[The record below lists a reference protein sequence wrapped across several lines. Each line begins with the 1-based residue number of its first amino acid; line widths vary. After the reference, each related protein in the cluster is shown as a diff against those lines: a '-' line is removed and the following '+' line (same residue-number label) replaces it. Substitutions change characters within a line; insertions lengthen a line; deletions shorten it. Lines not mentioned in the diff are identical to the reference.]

1 MPTTLD
7 IAGLDP
13 DNGRDLDGR
22 SMLGPL
28 TSGDWSRWRKR
39 LLVENTNL
47 GWAMLREGSEAYIEH
62 ERDREREFYDLE
74 RDPHQLTSRRN
85 ADVRRFAERLDRLR
99 QSSGTTLRAF
109 EE

>member
-13 DNGRDLDGR
+13 DAGRDLDGR
-22 SMLGPL
+22 SMLGAL
-28 TSGDWSRWRKR
+28 TSGNWSGWRKR

-47 GWAMLREGSEAYIEH
+47 QWAMLREGPIAYIEH
-62 ERDREREFYDLE
+62 ERNHEREFYNLE
-74 RDPHQLTSRRN
+74 RDPHQLTSRRD

-99 QSSGTTLRAF
+99 KSRGTALRSF
-109 EE
+109 ED